1 MIEFILIILQ
11 FFVLSLLF
19 LFPITPHI
27 NDRYLGKYN
36 FDIYNI
42 LTINIILNLNI
53 YLIISIFI
61 SDIKSLFFI
70 NIGLALFFIFI
81 NLKKNTLYFKSIDW
95 RLLFLFFIINI
106 SFFTSLAEDP
116 KLNWDGVVQWLPK
129 ASTYFQ
135 GLGFT
140 NVGAYSYPHLGGFLW
155 GYFWKNSILE
165 MEYAGRFFYIFF
177 YVLSVFSLINILK
190 HKKKLNFLTITIFV
204 IFIISITYDKFLF
217 GGYQDTLLF
226 SLIIIASNLL
236 YLINIKKYQSFFTYF
251 LFFLSAFICCWIKQE
266 GLIYFTFLTL
276 ILILFEKSTKNKIV
290 FLIFTLILLINYF
303 LLRNYLI
310 GEIQFDQKLDFKIFK
325 LLDFNFV
332 INILSSLIF
341 NMIAAMLKYPIWLLI
356 LFFIFISLF
365 TKKYLHEMRYIYFFL
380 VLNLIFI
387 FFIIFYSCLNLNF
400 ETCSLIMRVSMD
412 RILYQSSGFYL
423 VWIIYL
429 FNNLK
434 FFDSSRSYLG

>member
-27 NDRYLGKYN
+27 NNSYLGKYN

-42 LTINIILNLNI
+42 LTLNIILNLNI

-61 SDIKSLFFI
+61 TDVKSLFFI

-106 SFFTSLAEDP
+106 SFYTSLAEDP

-135 GLGFT
+135 GLGYT

-155 GYFWKNSILE
+155 GYFWKNSYLE
-165 MEYAGRFFYIFF
+165 IEYLGRLFYVFFYI
-177 YVLSVFSLINILK
+177 LGIFSLINHLQI
-190 HKKKLNFLTITIFV
+190 KKKSKFAILVIFLF
-204 IFIISITYDKFLF
+204 FIISLTYDKFLF

-226 SLIIIASNLL
+226 TLLIIISKFL
-236 YLINIKKYQSFFTYF
+236 YLIIVKNRKSSFIYF
-251 LFFLSAFICCWIKQE
+251 LYFITAFICCWIKQE
-266 GLIYFTFLTL
+266 GFIYFITLTF
-276 ILILFEKSTKNKIV
+276 ILIFFEKQIKKKIILSISTV
-290 FLIFTLILLINYF
+290 ILLAIF
-303 LLRNYLI
+303 LFIKNYLV
-310 GEIQFDQKLDFKIFK
+310 GEIQFDQKLNIYILNQIDFDFMSKI
-325 LLDFNFV
+325 LL
-332 INILSSLIF
+332 SLLQ
-341 NMIAAMLKYPIWLLI
+341 NMIVAVIKYPLWLLI
-356 LFFIFISLF
+356 LFFILFSIISKKNISIMKYVYLYFI
-365 TKKYLHEMRYIYFFL
+365 
-380 VLNLIFI
+380 LNLMFI
-387 FFIIFYSCLNLNF
+387 FFIIFYSCLNLGF
-400 ETCSLIMRVSMD
+400 DSCSLIMKVSMD

-423 VWIIYL
+423 IWIIYL
-429 FNNLK
+429 FNNSKLLSNQN
-434 FFDSSRSYLG
+434 FN